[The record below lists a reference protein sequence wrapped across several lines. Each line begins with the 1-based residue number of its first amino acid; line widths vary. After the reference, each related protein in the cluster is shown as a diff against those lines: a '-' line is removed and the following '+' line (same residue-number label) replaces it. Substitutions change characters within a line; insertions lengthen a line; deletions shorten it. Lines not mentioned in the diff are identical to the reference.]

1 MGPIKIV
8 TCFSFLFEIFL
19 LSDFWSCTLE
29 TKNWMDCAWRIQD
42 IVRTSCCALFK
53 YCTPCPCTKKRE
65 ELQRI
70 FSYFFENIFIGAT
83 LVEFRLVVAVV
94 VTVQM
99 HWTTVIC
106 VTGCLVTQKMLSS
119 HWLGLWIY
127 FELLMGQTVPSW
139 RNSWWSWTKHM
150 LRLLTIFHRKTS
162 SVLLSLL
169 DELVLNDSVEICSVI
184 IWEADLPWSHS
195 TTLYVISYVNL
206 HLRAI
211 SPFFCQQQQLQ
222 HSIWF
227 NSRLC

>member
-1 MGPIKIV
+1 MHYLSAAPHAHVQTKEKNFKEYSH
-8 TCFSFLFEIFL
+8 TFL
-19 LSDFWSCTLE
+19 
-29 TKNWMDCAWRIQD
+29 R
-42 IVRTSCCALFK
+42 
-53 YCTPCPCTKKRE
+53 
-65 ELQRI
+65 
-70 FSYFFENIFIGAT
+70 NIFIGAT
-83 LVEFRLVVAVV
+83 LVEFRLVV
-94 VTVQM
+94 M

-150 LRLLTIFHRKTS
+150 LRLPTIFHRKMS

-169 DELVLNDSVEICSVI
+169 DELVLSDSVELCPVI
-184 IWEADLPWSHS
+184 IWEADLPRSHS
-195 TTLYVISYVNL
+195 TTLYVISYINL

-227 NSRLC
+227 NSRLW